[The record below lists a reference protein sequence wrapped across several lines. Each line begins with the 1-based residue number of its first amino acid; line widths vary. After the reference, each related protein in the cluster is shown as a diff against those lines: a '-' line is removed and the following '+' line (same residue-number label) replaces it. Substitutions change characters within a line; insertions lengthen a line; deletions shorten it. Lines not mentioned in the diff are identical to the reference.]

1 MARGRGPCSVQPRF
15 APLSLVDEVALALR
29 ATGRI
34 ARCIPD
40 GGDCVVAAGACRAG
54 SMRMPPTS
62 FKRSSR
68 PVVGHGRPGQTET
81 DSVGARRATCGIG
94 HFMTERLAD
103 IAAHVRGVEQLG
115 SVVGAMRAIAA
126 ARAQQS
132 RDLLPGIRAYAG
144 VIAQAIAQA
153 LRLLPED
160 HCDHRTTCDP
170 VGIGP
175 DPVHCGARLRW
186 RVFRSHAGGGQAAIC
201 PMPRCSSLAR
211 GAPCWRTN
219 RRLRIAWRTGM
230 ALHSDGAA
238 GVAARICE
246 ALYERLPGAQITRV
260 DLVFPTWV
268 PGVGL
273 LPQTRSLMPLDRQVF
288 ANVPIAD
295 APLTTL
301 PPAVS
306 AGASGRGI
314 CLCAA
319 L

>member
-1 MARGRGPCSVQPRF
+1 
-15 APLSLVDEVALALR
+15 
-29 ATGRI
+29 
-34 ARCIPD
+34 
-40 GGDCVVAAGACRAG
+40 
-54 SMRMPPTS
+54 
-62 FKRSSR
+62 
-68 PVVGHGRPGQTET
+68 
-81 DSVGARRATCGIG
+81 
-94 HFMTERLAD
+94 MTERLAD

-132 RDLLPGIRAYAG
+132 RHLLPGIRAYAG

-160 HCDHRTTCDP
+160 HIAMNDMRS
-170 VGIGP
+170 VGTGLVLFTAEQGFAGAFSDRMLEAAKPLLPHAEVFLIGTR
-175 DPVHCGARLRW
+175 GAMLADEQRLR
-186 RVFRSHAGGGQAAIC
+186 
-201 PMPRCSSLAR
+201 
-211 GAPCWRTN
+211 T
-219 RRLRIAWRTGM
+219 AWRTGM
-230 ALHSDGAA
+230 ALHSDGTA

-246 ALYERLPGAQITRV
+246 ALYERLPGAQISRV

-301 PPAVS
+301 PPAVLLERLAEEYVYAQLCEAATEAFVAENEARVGS
-306 AGASGRGI
+306 MAAAKSNIEQMLQDLRAQERQVRQEEITAEVVELTGALRRSPR
-314 CLCAA
+314 
-319 L
+319 